1 MIFSLLFVL
10 CFIYLK
16 KLKSISFFQGSFK
29 IWKYLLFIVLFMKA
43 IQAFDI
49 RRIITD
55 KYNSKRVST
64 LFYIILQRISY
75 RSILVQECFLYNIYV
90 LLRIFIDEI
99 LRWDNYL
106 LASNIKT
113 IIHSFKEPSC
123 HESGAVFSLKL

>member
-1 MIFSLLFVL
+1 MYDFQVTFCSMLYIFKKIKIDLFL
-10 CFIYLK
+10 WRK
-16 KLKSISFFQGSFK
+16 FQ
-29 IWKYLLFIVLFMKA
+29 IWEYLLFIELFMKA

-49 RRIITD
+49 RRIITN
-55 KYNSKRVST
+55 KNNSKRVST
-64 LFYIILQRISY
+64 LFYIILQRIPY

-106 LASNIKT
+106 LTSNIKT

-123 HESGAVFSLKL
+123 HESARFFH